1 MKKSIKEQVKKY
13 DPRITVKKGTI
24 SAIGVAIA
32 LMVAGAVTSGD
43 VTFGNEYW
51 AVVLVFVSKQVQNY
65 YKNKN

>member
-13 DPRITVKKGTI
+13 DPKITVKKGTM

-32 LMVAGAVTSGD
+32 LMVAGGVTSGD
-43 VTFGNEYW
+43 ITFGNESW
-51 AVVLVFVSKQVQNY
+51 AVAVVFVSRQVQNY